1 MNFFRRNNKMN
12 VNRGVTRAAP
22 RVPVIPPLYVPTIQ
36 VARTC
41 ESGESTCNQS
51 FPVLDC
57 CLPHLQDRTSAV
69 DHVLAPCSQV
79 K

>member
-1 MNFFRRNNKMN
+1 MN
-12 VNRGVTRAAP
+12 VNTGVAGAAP
-22 RVPVIPPLYVPTIQ
+22 RVLVIPPLYVPTIQ
-36 VARTC
+36 VAKTS

-57 CLPHLQDRTSAV
+57 SLPHWQDRTSAV
-69 DHVLAPCSQV
+69 DHVLVPCSQV